1 MNNTYICSI
10 IFILI
15 SSLSVMANDGKEDS
29 LLRLDS
35 MIHEKRIYMD
45 IKESRIDSLKKL
57 SAQST
62 DMESLYLLN
71 NQIIEE
77 YSTYRYDSAMHYI
90 TKNKAIV
97 DKLNIQHYR
106 DEITLQTST
115 LLATSG
121 MIKESI
127 DMLNSITR
135 TEMDTSLLLKYYMTS
150 EWVYYT
156 ARNYANDEIYAPHY
170 KQLEMAYL
178 DSVYEASPIGSVI
191 NEYHRGY
198 IMLRQGETEGA
209 KIILTNLLNS
219 LPVNDRQYAITAS
232 NLSTISRI
240 EQDYDM
246 YEEYLIKAATSDIM
260 CALKE
265 NVALQNLA
273 FYLYKNKPQDLERA
287 YNYIQSAMEDAQF
300 YNSRF
305 RTVQISKNLPIIVS
319 AYHQRSESENETLK
333 TFLIVISILT
343 ALMLLLLFSIYRQ
356 ITLLRRSRKK
366 QYNLNIQLRE
376 LNAKLS
382 ETNKTK
388 EEYVGLFMDLCSSYI
403 DKLGQYM
410 DIVKRKIIA
419 KQTDDL
425 YKLSNS
431 PSTIKNELDSF
442 LNAFD
447 KAFLNLYPTFIQ
459 DFNNLLVEDKRIVP
473 KEGEQMNTELR
484 IFALIRLGISDSSK
498 IAAFLHYSPQT
509 IYNYRA
515 KVKNFSIVDREEFEK
530 RITEIGA
537 FAEKKY

>member
-1 MNNTYICSI
+1 
-10 IFILI
+10 
-15 SSLSVMANDGKEDS
+15 MANDGKEDS

>member
-1 MNNTYICSI
+1 MYVYSI

-15 SSLSVMANDGKEDS
+15 SPLSVMASNEKEDS

-35 MIHEKRIYMD
+35 MIHEKKIYMD

-97 DKLNIQHYR
+97 DKLNIQRYR

-178 DSVYEASPIGSVI
+178 DSVYEASPTGSVI

-515 KVKNFSIVDREEFEK
+515 KVKNFSIVDSGK
-530 RITEIGA
+530 PNMC
-537 FAEKKY
+537 

>member
-1 MNNTYICSI
+1 MYVYSI

-15 SSLSVMANDGKEDS
+15 SPLSVMASNEKEDS

-97 DKLNIQHYR
+97 DKLNIQRYR

-170 KQLEMAYL
+170 KQLEIAYL